1 VNADGCDMGEILE
14 FRRRPVPGGRA
25 GSAPDRSEP
34 AATATAAVPDWQG
47 IMTVHAASV
56 TGWQNADSFDV
67 GDDIKVTDRGRTYPA
82 VVLGIDAQ
90 TVTVQIV

>member
-1 VNADGCDMGEILE
+1 VNADGCGMGEILE
-14 FRRRPVPGGRA
+14 FRRRPVPVGRA
-25 GSAPDRSEP
+25 ASSRDRSEP
-34 AATATAAVPDWQG
+34 ATAAVPDWQG
-47 IMTVHAASV
+47 IMTVHAAAV

-82 VVLGIDAQ
+82 VVIGIDAQ